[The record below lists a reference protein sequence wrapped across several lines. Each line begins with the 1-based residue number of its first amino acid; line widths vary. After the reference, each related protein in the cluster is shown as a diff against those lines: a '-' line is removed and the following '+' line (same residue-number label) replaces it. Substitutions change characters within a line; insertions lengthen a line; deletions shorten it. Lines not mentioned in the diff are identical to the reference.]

1 MPDNRQTDTPSTP
14 SAPGRLTG
22 EEIRALRH
30 ARRIKRRLARR
41 ERTRRR
47 LLVTISILPSMF
59 TLGNGL
65 LGFAAI
71 YIATRT
77 GIEGEPALLGVA
89 AWLLFAAM
97 VCDMIDG
104 RLARFARKTSD
115 FGAQLDSMCDVI
127 SFGIAPPILMIRTV
141 MGAVNGQ
148 VVSKVPVLWRLSDV
162 GVERVLWIIG
172 AVYVAGAAMRLA
184 RFNVENEPDESA
196 HMSFRGLPSPGA
208 AAAVATLVLLFDHL
222 MHPSGGIWTG
232 PWPALIG
239 PETAHWF
246 AAIISLTLPL
256 MTLAAGLLMVSTFRY
271 PHVINQYIR
280 GRKPFAYLV
289 KLVLLLAAG
298 LVEPFI
304 TMAAAATT
312 YTLWAPITAIL
323 RRTRPSG
330 STASSP
336 PSGSTALR
344 QAPFGSA
351 PQGPRQG
358 PESAAAD
365 RGANSPPPGREP
377 QHHGTEKADDP
388 GKMP

>member
-1 MPDNRQTDTPSTP
+1 MPDDRRTETPSTP
-14 SAPGRLTG
+14 SRPDRMTA

-30 ARRIKRRLARR
+30 ARRIKRRMARR
-41 ERTRRR
+41 ERNKRR

-59 TLGNGL
+59 TLSNGL

-71 YIATRT
+71 YLSTRT
-77 GIEGEPALLGVA
+77 AINGEPALLGVA

-97 VCDMIDG
+97 ICDMIDG

-141 MGAVNGQ
+141 MGAINGQ
-148 VVSKVPVLWRLSDV
+148 VSKVPLLWRLSDV

-222 MHPSGGIWTG
+222 MHLNEGSWTG
-232 PWPALIG
+232 PWPALLG
-239 PETAHWF
+239 PDTARWV
-246 AAIISLTLPL
+246 AAIISLGLPL
-256 MTLAAGLLMVSTFRY
+256 MTLAAGLLMVSNFRY

-304 TMAAAATT
+304 TMAAAATA
-312 YTLWAPITAIL
+312 YTLWAPIAAIL
-323 RRTRPSG
+323 HPVRPSV
-330 STASSP
+330 TAP
-336 PSGSTALR
+336 KPANTPAE
-344 QAPFGSA
+344 QA
-351 PQGPRQG
+351 
-358 PESAAAD
+358 EEED
-365 RGANSPPPGREP
+365 
-377 QHHGTEKADDP
+377 
-388 GKMP
+388 

>member
-1 MPDNRQTDTPSTP
+1 MPDNRQTETPSMP
-14 SAPGRLTG
+14 PRPDRMTG
-22 EEIRALRH
+22 EEIRTLRH

-71 YIATRT
+71 HFATRT
-77 GIEGEPALLGVA
+77 AIDGEPALLGVA

-148 VVSKVPVLWRLSDV
+148 VSKVPLLWRLSDV

-172 AVYVAGAAMRLA
+172 AIYVAGAAMRLA

-222 MHPSGGIWTG
+222 MHLTDSLTG
-232 PWPALIG
+232 PSQAIIG
-239 PETAHWF
+239 PETALWF
-246 AAIISLTLPL
+246 AAIISLALPL
-256 MTLAAGLLMVSTFRY
+256 MTLAAGLLMVSNFRY

-289 KLVLLLAAG
+289 KLVLLLAAA
-298 LVEPFI
+298 LIEPFI
-304 TMAAAATT
+304 TMAAAATA

-323 RRTRPSG
+323 RRTRL
-330 STASSP
+330 
-336 PSGSTALR
+336 SGSTALR

-358 PESAAAD
+358 PEQR
-365 RGANSPPPGREP
+365 RGANSPPNGQAPRPPGA
-377 QHHGTEKADDP
+377 EKADDP

>member
-1 MPDNRQTDTPSTP
+1 MPDDRQTRTPTRP
-14 SAPGRLTG
+14 DRPDRMTA

-30 ARRIKRRLARR
+30 ARRVKRRLARR
-41 ERTRRR
+41 ERNKRR

-59 TLGNGL
+59 TLANGL
-65 LGFAAI
+65 LGFAAV
-71 YIATRT
+71 YLATRT
-77 GIEGEPALLGVA
+77 AIDGEPALLGVA

-148 VVSKVPVLWRLSDV
+148 ISKVPLLWRLSDV

-172 AVYVAGAAMRLA
+172 AIYVAGAAMRLA
-184 RFNVENEPDESA
+184 RFNVENEPDESS

-222 MHPSGGIWTG
+222 LHLKDSLTG
-232 PWPALIG
+232 PSRALIG
-239 PETAHWF
+239 PETARWF
-246 AAIISLTLPL
+246 AAVISLALPL
-256 MTLAAGLLMVSTFRY
+256 MTLAAGLLMVSNFRY

-280 GRKPFAYLV
+280 GRKPFAYLI
-289 KLVLLLAAG
+289 KLVLLVGAA
-298 LVEPFI
+298 LIEPFL
-304 TMAAAATT
+304 TLAAAATT
-312 YTLWAPITAIL
+312 YALWAPITAVL

-330 STASSP
+330 STA
-336 PSGSTALR
+336 
-344 QAPFGSA
+344 
-351 PQGPRQG
+351 G
-358 PESAAAD
+358 PESAAAG
-365 RGANSPPPGREP
+365 RGANSPPSGPTPRPDENLP
-377 QHHGTEKADDP
+377 EEED
-388 GKMP
+388 

>member
-1 MPDNRQTDTPSTP
+1 MPDNRQTETPSMHARP
-14 SAPGRLTG
+14 DRLTA

-30 ARRIKRRLARR
+30 ARHIKRRMARR
-41 ERTRRR
+41 ERNKRR

-59 TLGNGL
+59 TLSNGL

-71 YIATRT
+71 HLATRT
-77 GIEGEPALLGVA
+77 AINGEPALLGVA

-141 MGAVNGQ
+141 MGAVHGQ
-148 VVSKVPVLWRLSDV
+148 VSKVPLLWRFSDV

-208 AAAVATLVLLFDHL
+208 AAAVGTLVLLFDHL
-222 MHPSGGIWTG
+222 MHLNEGSWTG
-232 PWPALIG
+232 PWPALIV
-239 PETAHWF
+239 PETALWV

-256 MTLAAGLLMVSTFRY
+256 MTLAAGLLMVSNFRY
-271 PHVINQYIR
+271 HHVVNQYIR
-280 GRKPFAYLV
+280 GRKPFGYLV
-289 KLVLLLAAG
+289 KLLLLLAAA
-298 LVEPFI
+298 LIEPFL

-312 YTLWAPITAIL
+312 YALWSPITAIL
-323 RRTRPSG
+323 RRARGPGPAAPGQAQAHKPAAASRG
-330 STASSP
+330 ASSP
-336 PSGSTALR
+336 QNAG
-344 QAPFGSA
+344 G
-351 PQGPRQG
+351 PQTPAANHGNNPAGRRGDENADGPR
-358 PESAAAD
+358 
-365 RGANSPPPGREP
+365 
-377 QHHGTEKADDP
+377 
-388 GKMP
+388 KMP

>member
-1 MPDNRQTDTPSTP
+1 MT
-14 SAPGRLTG
+14 A

-30 ARRIKRRLARR
+30 ARRVKRRLARR
-41 ERTRRR
+41 ERNKRR

-59 TLGNGL
+59 TLSNGL
-65 LGFAAI
+65 LGFAAV
-71 YIATRT
+71 YLATRT
-77 GIEGEPALLGVA
+77 AIDGEPALLGVA

-141 MGAVNGQ
+141 MGAVHGQ
-148 VVSKVPVLWRLSDV
+148 ISKIPLLWRLSDV

-239 PETAHWF
+239 PETARWF
-246 AAIISLTLPL
+246 AAIISLALPL

-271 PHVINQYIR
+271 PHLINQYIR

-323 RRTRPSG
+323 RRTRLSGSTTSAPPSG
-330 STASSP
+330 STTSAPPSGSTTSAPPSGSTTNSP
-336 PSGSTALR
+336 PSGSTAR
-344 QAPFGSA
+344 
-351 PQGPRQG
+351 
-358 PESAAAD
+358 PESAAAGL
-365 RGANSPPPGREP
+365 GANSPPSGREP
-377 QHHGTEKADDP
+377 QPHGTEKADDP

>member
-1 MPDNRQTDTPSTP
+1 MPDNRQTETPSMP
-14 SAPGRLTG
+14 PRPDRMTG
-22 EEIRALRH
+22 EEIRTLRH

-71 YIATRT
+71 HFATRT
-77 GIEGEPALLGVA
+77 AIDGEPALLGVA

-97 VCDMIDG
+97 FCDMIDG

-148 VVSKVPVLWRLSDV
+148 VSKVPLLWRLSDV

-172 AVYVAGAAMRLA
+172 AIYVAGAAMRLA

-222 MHPSGGIWTG
+222 MHLTDSLTG
-232 PWPALIG
+232 PSQAIIG
-239 PETAHWF
+239 PETALWF
-246 AAIISLTLPL
+246 AAIISLALPL
-256 MTLAAGLLMVSTFRY
+256 MTLAAGLLMVSNFRY

-289 KLVLLLAAG
+289 KLVLLLAAA
-298 LVEPFI
+298 LIEPFI
-304 TMAAAATT
+304 TMAAAATA

-323 RRTRPSG
+323 RRTRL
-330 STASSP
+330 
-336 PSGSTALR
+336 SGSTALR

-358 PESAAAD
+358 PEQR
-365 RGANSPPPGREP
+365 RGANSPPNGQAPRPPGA
-377 QHHGTEKADDP
+377 EKADDP

>member
-1 MPDNRQTDTPSTP
+1 MPDDRQTRKPAAQARPDRPDRMT
-14 SAPGRLTG
+14 A

-41 ERTRRR
+41 ERNKRR

-59 TLGNGL
+59 TLANGL

-71 YIATRT
+71 YISTRT
-77 GIEGEPALLGVA
+77 AITGEPALLGIA

-148 VVSKVPVLWRLSDV
+148 VSKVPLLGRLSDV

-172 AVYVAGAAMRLA
+172 AVYVAGAVMRLA

-222 MHPSGGIWTG
+222 MHLKDSPTG
-232 PWPALIG
+232 PSRALIG
-239 PETAHWF
+239 PDAAPWF
-246 AAIISLTLPL
+246 AAVISLALPL
-256 MTLAAGLLMVSTFRY
+256 ITLAAGLLMVSNFRY
-271 PHVINQYIR
+271 PHVVNQYIR

-289 KLVLLLAAG
+289 KIVLLVGAVLI
-298 LVEPFI
+298 EPFI
-304 TMAAAATT
+304 TLAAAAAV

-323 RRTRPSG
+323 RRASPRCQIAANQPASPA
-330 STASSP
+330 TA
-336 PSGSTALR
+336 
-344 QAPFGSA
+344 
-351 PQGPRQG
+351 
-358 PESAAAD
+358 D
-365 RGANSPPPGREP
+365 NDK
-377 QHHGTEKADDP
+377 TEEED
-388 GKMP
+388 

>member
-1 MPDNRQTDTPSTP
+1 MPDDRQTKKPSIPTRP
-14 SAPGRLTG
+14 DRMTG

-71 YIATRT
+71 YLATRT
-77 GIEGEPALLGVA
+77 GIDGEPALLGVA

-148 VVSKVPVLWRLSDV
+148 ISKVPLLWRLSDV

-208 AAAVATLVLLFDHL
+208 AAAVGTLVLLFDHL
-222 MHPSGGIWTG
+222 MPHPGKGIWSG
-232 PWPALIG
+232 FWPALIG
-239 PETAHWF
+239 PETARWF
-246 AAIISLTLPL
+246 AAIISLALPL

-304 TMAAAATT
+304 TMAVAATA
-312 YTLWAPITAIL
+312 YTLWAPIVATL
-323 RRTRPSG
+323 RRTRLPG
-330 STASSP
+330 STAH
-336 PSGSTALR
+336 L
-344 QAPFGSA
+344 
-351 PQGPRQG
+351 
-358 PESAAAD
+358 ESAAAG

-377 QHHGTEKADDP
+377 QPSGEEKADDP

>member
-1 MPDNRQTDTPSTP
+1 MPDDRQTETPSMPT
-14 SAPGRLTG
+14 RLDRMTG
-22 EEIRALRH
+22 EEIRTLRH

-41 ERTRRR
+41 ERTKRR

-59 TLGNGL
+59 TLANGL

-71 YIATRT
+71 HFATRT
-77 GIEGEPALLGVA
+77 AIDGEPALLGVA

-148 VVSKVPVLWRLSDV
+148 VSKVPLLWRLSDV

-172 AVYVAGAAMRLA
+172 AIYVAGAAMRLA

-222 MHPSGGIWTG
+222 MHLTDSLTG
-232 PWPALIG
+232 PSQAIIG
-239 PETAHWF
+239 PETALWF
-246 AAIISLTLPL
+246 AAIISLALPL
-256 MTLAAGLLMVSTFRY
+256 MTLAAGLLMVSNFRY

-289 KLVLLLAAG
+289 KLVLLLAAA
-298 LVEPFI
+298 LIEPFI
-304 TMAAAATT
+304 TMAAAATA

-323 RRTRPSG
+323 RRTRL
-330 STASSP
+330 
-336 PSGSTALR
+336 SGSTALR

-358 PESAAAD
+358 PEQR
-365 RGANSPPPGREP
+365 RGANSPPNGQAPRPPGA
-377 QHHGTEKADDP
+377 EKADDP